1 MYWQQWHCSGQNI
14 LDRKGTLSWQWDNV
28 KIPETV
34 EMTYFGYA
42 AASFLENLE
51 ICASLSFTSEP
62 MRRNF
67 LSLVGVKE
75 DGFLGSNFSPCLIK
89 SSSLHYMWLQKSRSV
104 LTFLHLHRQKILLL
118 FKLPNNVHSHVS
130 LQTASH
136 MLVPILPATRFS
148 ATSSSHSSGGVVISS
163 GMCDCQK
170 ILPDSNFL
178 ERE

>member
-1 MYWQQWHCSGQNI
+1 M
-14 LDRKGTLSWQWDNV
+14 
-28 KIPETV
+28 KIPEKV

-163 GMCDCQK
+163 GICDCQK
-170 ILPDSNFL
+170 ILPEIQIF
-178 ERE
+178 